1 MFRFFPVTI
10 TADGRKVPLI
20 KDWQTLATNDP
31 DQLRLWQE
39 LFRERLMYWGI
50 PTGPENDLLV
60 LDADAKSGG
69 LQTAASLPLPDTMS
83 QTTRSGG
90 RHWLFRYPKDGKV
103 YGNRVGFMPGL
114 DIRGAGGYI
123 VYYGVDAKMILD
135 APAWLLQH
143 AEKPVYQHEGSVVKV
158 APEIAQGIIEQSLDA
173 VREAAPG
180 ESNNTLNSE
189 AFKLGQLVASGSIT
203 RAYAEEALLKA
214 AIARGKPLYEARATI
229 KSGLDG
235 GGQKPIVSPFGA
247 TEPVPMIE
255 MTAVPQP
262 PSAPARWTPSY
273 FTRQDLL
280 NTSKLRKPQ
289 LFGDWSTEDIAIT
302 TGDGGTGKTTLKLFE
317 AICLALGERFLGFD
331 CKQKGKT
338 LFITGEDTDK
348 KLAAMLGAIVR
359 QMGLFEEGV
368 GNNEKIQAI
377 LSSIVIKKDSD
388 LCLIQKD
395 KQGFLHPNSEAMRK
409 VLEAVEDIKPKMI
422 VFDPISSF
430 WGSEAALNDM
440 NKAVTK
446 FMSELVDRS
455 HACVEM
461 INHMGK
467 ASSSAKDMSQFAG
480 RGGSGLPSNARVSRT
495 LRSLLDDEYLEL
507 TGENLE
513 DNQSAML
520 CNVNKFSDGSPLYN
534 KPFIILREGFLF
546 SRKQL
551 TPIKAKEAE
560 KAMSDNE
567 RVFGFIKE
575 QRRNDKYPTKNVV
588 IGYFRTCGDPLS
600 EARIKRALD
609 MLQYSGHM
617 GEKIKQVENPDL
629 TIKDKVFVITDM
641 EDREV

>member
-1 MFRFFPVTI
+1 
-10 TADGRKVPLI
+10 VPLI
-20 KDWQTLATNDP
+20 KNWQQLATTDP
-31 DQLRLWQE
+31 EQIRLWQE
-39 LFRERLMYWGI
+39 LFRDRLHYWGI
-50 PTGPENDLLV
+50 PTGIVNDLLV
-60 LDADAKSGG
+60 LDVDVKSGG
-69 LQTAASLPLPDTMS
+69 LETIKNFQLPDTMS

-90 RHWLFRYPKDGKV
+90 KHWLFRYPKDGKI
-103 YGNRVGFMPGL
+103 YGNRVGFLPGL
-114 DIRGAGGYI
+114 DVRGEGGYI
-123 VYYGVDAKMILD
+123 LYYGVDSKLIVY
-135 APAWLLQH
+135 PPPWLLQH
-143 AEKPVYQHEGSVVKV
+143 AEKPVYQHEGSAVKV
-158 APEIAQGIIEQSLDA
+158 APEIAQGIIEQSLEA

-180 ESNNTLNSE
+180 ESNNTLNTE

-203 RAYAEEALLKA
+203 RAYAEEALLRA
-214 AIARGKPLYEARATI
+214 AIARGKPIYEAKATI
-229 KSGLDG
+229 SSGLDG
-235 GGQKPIVSPFGA
+235 GAKKPIVSPFGA
-247 TEPVPMIE
+247 TEPVPMID
-255 MTAVPQP
+255 MIPAAPTAPG
-262 PSAPARWTPSY
+262 RWTPNY
-273 FTRQDLL
+273 FTREDLL

-289 LFGDWSTEDIAIT
+289 LFQDWSTEDITIT
-302 TGDGGTGKTTLKLFE
+302 TADGGTGKTTLKLFE

-377 LSSIVIKKDSD
+377 LSSIVIKKDAD

-409 VLEAVEDIKPKMI
+409 VLEAVDDIKPKMI

-430 WGSEAALNDM
+430 WGSESALNDM

-480 RGGSGLPSNARVSRT
+480 RGGTGLPSNARVSRT
-495 LRSLLDDEYLEL
+495 LRTLFEDEYQEL
-507 TGENLE
+507 TGETLE
-513 DNQSAML
+513 DGQSAML

-546 SRKQL
+546 SRKNL
-551 TPIKAKEAE
+551 TPTKAKEAE
-560 KAMSDNE
+560 KQLTDNE
-567 RVFGFIKE
+567 RVFAFVKE
-575 QRRNDKYPTKNVV
+575 QRRNDKYPTKNVI
-588 IGYFRTCGDPLS
+588 IGHFRTCNDPLS
-600 EARIKRALD
+600 EARIKRAID

-617 GEKIKQVENPDL
+617 GEKIRPVENPDM
-629 TIKDKVFVITDM
+629 TVKDKVFVITDM
-641 EDREV
+641 EDKEI